1 MSATGESDLE
11 NYYNNID
18 SYQTTRLE
26 PKYRKILDVIGSCIW
41 GFDVWTEKSQNL
53 ELDFEPLWNI
63 NKMDQATVDKTR
75 ADILRQFKEDGII
88 SDKQY
93 AEEINS
99 KKILDIE
106 LDVEEYDED
115 REEMIDGSDIP
126 SLRDETDR
134 VIDTIGAKPNVD
146 SGAEQ
151 NSGQG

>member
-1 MSATGESDLE
+1 
-11 NYYNNID
+11 
-18 SYQTTRLE
+18 
-26 PKYRKILDVIGSCIW
+26 
-41 GFDVWTEKSQNL
+41 
-53 ELDFEPLWNI
+53 
-63 NKMDQATVDKTR
+63 MDQATVDKTR

-106 LDVEEYDED
+106 LDIDEYDED

-146 SGAEQ
+146 SGVKQET
-151 NSGQG
+151 GQG

>member
-1 MSATGESDLE
+1 
-11 NYYNNID
+11 
-18 SYQTTRLE
+18 
-26 PKYRKILDVIGSCIW
+26 
-41 GFDVWTEKSQNL
+41 
-53 ELDFEPLWNI
+53 
-63 NKMDQATVDKTR
+63 MDQATVDKTR